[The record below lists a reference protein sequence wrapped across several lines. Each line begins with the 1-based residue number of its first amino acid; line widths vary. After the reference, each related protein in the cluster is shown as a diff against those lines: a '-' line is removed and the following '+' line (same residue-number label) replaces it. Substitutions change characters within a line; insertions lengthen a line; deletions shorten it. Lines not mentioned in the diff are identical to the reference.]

1 MQEHIA
7 YFDNAATSFPKPEAV
22 YRAMD
27 DCARNYGVSMGRGQH
42 LLSAKASHVADETRE
57 LLLQLFHCTN
67 KKVVFT
73 NTATEALNIILTS
86 QIISEKCI
94 VYISPFEHNAVTRTL
109 HHIAENKHIKIRQL
123 MVDSATLC
131 YDIHAIQQQFQDEHP
146 HCVIISHASNVT
158 GAVAPIRDI
167 FSLAKRYNSVT
178 IADMCQTVGL
188 IDTDISSSDF
198 DYVVFAGH
206 KTLYGPLGI
215 SGFICQYPEQL
226 PPLIYGGTGIESA
239 NQDMP
244 MSSPERFEAGS
255 HSSIAIA
262 GLNASV
268 KWILDTGIQNVY
280 EREQDN
286 KRRLV
291 ELLTQYDNIRIIQAE
306 NQIGLISCLFNQY
319 SSDEVGQVLSEQ
331 HIAFRSGLHCAPYAH
346 RFINTFPAGTVRF
359 SVGYFNTEDDFS
371 MLDHALQYIYENS

>member
-167 FSLAKRYNSVT
+167 FSLAKCYNSVT
-178 IADMCQTVGL
+178 IADMCQTTGL

>member
-131 YDIHAIQQQFQDEHP
+131 YDIPAIQQQFQDEPP
-146 HCVIISHASNVT
+146 HCVITSHASNVT

-178 IADMCQTVGL
+178 VADMCQTAGL

-198 DYVVFAGH
+198 DFVVFAGH

-244 MSSPERFEAGS
+244 ASSPERFEAGS

>member
-178 IADMCQTVGL
+178 IADMCQTTGL

-359 SVGYFNTEDDFS
+359 SVGYFNTEDDLS

>member
-7 YFDNAATSFPKPEAV
+7 YFDNAATSFPKPETV
-22 YRAMD
+22 YQAMD

-42 LLSAKASHVADETRE
+42 LLSAKAAHVADETRE

-86 QIISEKCI
+86 QIISEECI

-131 YDIHAIQQQFQDEHP
+131 YDIPAIQQQFQNEPP
-146 HCVIISHASNVT
+146 HCVIVSHASNVT

-178 IADMCQTVGL
+178 LADMCQTAGL

-198 DYVVFAGH
+198 DFVVFAGH

-291 ELLTQYDNIRIIQAE
+291 ELLTQYDNIRIIQGK
-306 NQIGLISCLFNQY
+306 NQIGLISCLFDQY
-319 SSDEVGQVLSEQ
+319 SSDEIGQVLSEQ
-331 HIAFRSGLHCAPYAH
+331 RIAFRSGLHCAPYAH

-359 SVGYFNTEDDFS
+359 SVGYFNTDEDFS

>member
-73 NTATEALNIILTS
+73 STATEALNIILTS

-178 IADMCQTVGL
+178 IADMCQTAGL